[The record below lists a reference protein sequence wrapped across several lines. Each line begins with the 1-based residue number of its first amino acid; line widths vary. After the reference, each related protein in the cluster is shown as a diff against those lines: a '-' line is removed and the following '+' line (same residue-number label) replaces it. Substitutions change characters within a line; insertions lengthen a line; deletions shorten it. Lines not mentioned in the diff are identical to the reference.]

1 MAIGT
6 VRTASEVHGTGADT
20 ILLGI
25 LWISH
30 LGDTVGGMTT
40 GISAAGT
47 IHTTTAASMED
58 GTTHGT
64 GEAIGVGTT
73 HGTVHTIAD
82 GMEDGTLIGDITIIM
97 CMVQDTLEESNIT
110 RMHGMAQDTR
120 QVPTECSQAESRQE
134 EA

>member
-20 ILLGI
+20 TLLGI

-30 LGDTVGGMTT
+30 LGDTVGGMIA

-73 HGTVHTIAD
+73 HGTAHTIAD
-82 GMEDGTLIGDITIIM
+82 GTVVGTHTSGEFTIDHHSAAATELSWVEAARTYIEAHAM
-97 CMVQDTLEESNIT
+97 RLL
-110 RMHGMAQDTR
+110 
-120 QVPTECSQAESRQE
+120 PTELLPL
-134 EA
+134 

>member
-1 MAIGT
+1 MTGGT
-6 VRTASEVHGTGADT
+6 AGDTKDLGRITRLTASEVHGTGADT

-25 LWISH
+25 HWISH
-30 LGDTVGGMTT
+30 LGDTVGGMTA

-64 GEAIGVGTT
+64 
-73 HGTVHTIAD
+73 VHTTAD

-97 CMVQDTLEESNIT
+97 CMVRDTLEESKIT

-120 QVPTECSQAESRQE
+120 QVPTECS
-134 EA
+134 EAALRLGEV